1 MHSLI
6 VQAQFVNRRTLITVI
21 TWLLILGL
29 FAMLVD
35 LLTG

>member
-1 MHSLI
+1 MLDTKG
-6 VQAQFVNRRTLITVI
+6 QLMNRRTIVTAI

-35 LLTG
+35 LLVG